1 MRKACKEIKP
11 PVRTKSSAKQNS
23 QSGTPSDPSC
33 YQASWRISD
42 TPEKH
47 GHIQLKV
54 EFKAAPVTQKCYGSH
69 GRII

>member
-1 MRKACKEIKP
+1 MRKACKETKP
-11 PVRTKSSAKQNS
+11 TVRILSAKQNS
-23 QSGTPSDPSC
+23 QSGTASDPSC